1 MSLNYGL
8 ENFDSERKDYGL
20 RNIGMQ
26 SNLVEHS
33 IEKESIKETKLDTY
47 NNLSVGGSKLIREE
61 LLGNIRQI
69 SDYSIVDIVALSRP
83 PIPAKPIVDTN
94 GDISKK
100 IMEFEALYNCPV
112 LPFRLLGLS
121 PLVSELREHN
131 IIEIDGEKYAS
142 NKTSTNRE
150 EEIVKFAN
158 DLVDI
163 YLKRAREFEVTLMT
177 DVEVSGIKFKTCLF
191 SSYELQMLL
200 GLLVNYQAK
209 IAQLKNGDT
218 VLLMGKFDYINI

>member
-8 ENFDSERKDYGL
+8 ENFDRERKDYGL
-20 RNIGMQ
+20 GSIGVQ
-26 SNLVEHS
+26 SSLG
-33 IEKESIKETKLDTY
+33 IQPTEKENTQETKLDTY
-47 NNLSVGGSKLIREE
+47 NSLSVGNSKLIRQE

-69 SDYSIVDIVALSRP
+69 SDYSIIDIVALSRP
-83 PIPAKPIVDTN
+83 PIPAKPIIDTT
-94 GDISKK
+94 GEISKK
-100 IMEFEALYNCPV
+100 IMEFEAQYNCSV

-150 EEIVKFAN
+150 EEVIQFAN

-163 YLKRAREFEVTLMT
+163 YLERAREFEVTLMT
-177 DVEVSGIKFKTCLF
+177 EVDIAGIKFKTCLF
-191 SSYELQMLL
+191 NSYELQMLL

-209 IAQLKNGDT
+209 IAQVKNGDT
-218 VLLMGKFDYINI
+218 VLLMGKFDYINR